1 MTWPRGSRK
10 SYSVR
15 LQRARRAISSRKPGR
30 SGSGISAAK
39 RLDSSLSSPRQFR
52 YYSKLKLVAL
62 YRRLLSNLA
71 GSNEGSDL
79 GVKYPAAFE
88 RAVPPPSLDNISE
101 AVSSSLVNP
110 FGLGL
115 FGLNLKTMK
124 EKVRG
129 ADGKRLSVEELL
141 VRVLYGQS
149 IKESKV
155 NSMVRDDTNN
165 GNSNSSVS
173 KEEIPLLV
181 MAFSVQWSTLTL
193 VLLNLFID
201 MHY

>member
-1 MTWPRGSRK
+1 
-10 SYSVR
+10 
-15 LQRARRAISSRKPGR
+15 
-30 SGSGISAAK
+30 
-39 RLDSSLSSPRQFR
+39 
-52 YYSKLKLVAL
+52 
-62 YRRLLSNLA
+62 
-71 GSNEGSDL
+71 
-79 GVKYPAAFE
+79 
-88 RAVPPPSLDNISE
+88 
-101 AVSSSLVNP
+101 
-110 FGLGL
+110 
-115 FGLNLKTMK
+115 MK

-165 GNSNSSVS
+165 GNFNSSVS

-193 VLLNLFID
+193 VLFNLFID
-201 MHY
+201 MH